1 MKYLFTT
8 LTTPKSKLLAV
19 LAVGLLAAPMAAQA
33 QADYD
38 FQLIDH
44 PGTPDTQVFGV
55 NDRGDVVG
63 DGLLDNTTSFPF
75 VYESRTGTLTDVAP
89 AAGFANTNV
98 LGITDSGV
106 MVGSVLSLDLSTTS
120 GMIRGKDGTFTFF
133 SHPEAPSFTEARA
146 VNNKGLVSGFRDI
159 SPGFRAGFIY
169 DPKTDTFTD
178 VVPGRF
184 TIEHGINSKG
194 EVVGNS
200 IFFGGEDPCG
210 SPDAFVNSGWL
221 RAVDGSI
228 TYFQVNGEATRARGI
243 NDAGFIVGFVDD
255 SASGKI
261 KGFVVKLD
269 GSPCESLTVADSDL
283 LEFPGFD
290 FLFPEGITNSGVIVG
305 IVEDANQ
312 HGFIA
317 TPR

>member
-1 MKYLFTT
+1 MKYLFTP
-8 LTTPKSKLLAV
+8 LTTLKSKLFAI
-19 LAVGLLAAPMAAQA
+19 LAVGLLAGPMAV

-44 PGTPDTQVFGV
+44 PGTPNTQVFGI

-63 DGLLDNTTSFPF
+63 NGFTNTDTFPF
-75 VYESRTGTLTDVAP
+75 VYELRTGTLTDVAP
-89 AAGFANTNV
+89 AAGFANTV
-98 LGITDSGV
+98 VSGITDFGV
-106 MVGSVLSLDLSTTS
+106 IVGSVLSLDLSTTS
-120 GMIRGKDGTFTFF
+120 GMIRRKDGTFTFF
-133 SHPEAPSFTEARA
+133 SHPEAPSFTQARA

-169 DPKTDTFTD
+169 DHKTETFTD

-184 TIEHGINSKG
+184 TVEHGINSKG
-194 EVVGNS
+194 EVVGNT
-200 IFFGGEDPCG
+200 IFFSGEDPCG
-210 SPDAFVNSGWL
+210 SPDAVDNGWL

-243 NDAGFIVGFVDD
+243 NDAGSIVGFVND
-255 SASGKI
+255 SASGKT

-269 GSPCESLTVADSDL
+269 GLPCESLTVAGSDL

-290 FLFPEGITNSGVIVG
+290 NTIPEGITNSGVIVG
-305 IVEDANQ
+305 IVIGADASR